1 MSRLNGPS
9 PDDVP
14 DGVEG
19 ILGNVSAQFGF
30 VPNMFATLASN
41 PTVLDVVMT
50 LQGTLSR
57 VLDAKTRH
65 TIALAVSQANGCDY
79 CLAMHTY
86 VSSELGGMSS
96 DDIDLARAGSSVD
109 PKRAA
114 VARFAQ
120 RMVESRGQVS
130 DADLAAVRGAGY
142 TDPQILAIV
151 TVAVQVLLTN
161 FINNVNQTDIDIPAV
176 SSVGTPG

>member
-1 MSRLNGPS
+1 MSRLNVPS
-9 PDDVP
+9 SDDVP
-14 DGVEG
+14 DGVKG
-19 ILGNVSAQFGF
+19 ILDNVGAQFGF

-79 CLAMHTY
+79 CLAVHTY

-96 DDIDLARAGSSVD
+96 DDIHLARAGSSID

-120 RMVESRGQVS
+120 RLVDSRGQVS
-130 DADLAAVRGAGY
+130 DADLAGVRGAGY

-151 TVAVQVLLTN
+151 TVAVQVMLTN

-176 SSVGTPG
+176 SPVGTP

>member
-1 MSRLNGPS
+1 MSRLNVPS
-9 PDDVP
+9 SDDVP
-14 DGVEG
+14 DGVKG
-19 ILGNVSAQFGF
+19 ILDNVGAQFGF

-50 LQGTLSR
+50 LQGALSR

-79 CLAMHTY
+79 CLAVHTY

-96 DDIDLARAGSSVD
+96 DDIHLARAGSSID

-120 RMVESRGQVS
+120 RLVDSRGQVS
-130 DADLAAVRGAGY
+130 DADLAGVRGAGY

-151 TVAVQVLLTN
+151 TVAVQVMLTN

-176 SSVGTPG
+176 SPVGTP

>member
-1 MSRLNGPS
+1 MPRLN
-9 PDDVP
+9 VP
-14 DGVEG
+14 PADEVPNGAQG
-19 ILGNVSAQFGF
+19 ILDNVRAQFGF

-41 PTVLDVVMT
+41 PTVLDVVTT
-50 LQGTLSR
+50 LQRSVSR
-57 VLDAKTRH
+57 VLDAKTRP
-65 TIALAVSQANGCDY
+65 TIDLAVSQANGCDY

-96 DDIDLARAGSSVD
+96 DDIDLARAGSSID

-120 RMVESRGQVS
+120 RVVESRGQVS

-151 TVAVQVLLTN
+151 TVAVRVLLTN

-176 SSVGTPG
+176 SSVGRPE

>member
-1 MSRLNGPS
+1 MSRLNVPS
-9 PDDVP
+9 SDDVP
-14 DGVEG
+14 DGVKG
-19 ILGNVSAQFGF
+19 ILDNVGAQFGF

-79 CLAMHTY
+79 CLAVHTY

-96 DDIDLARAGSSVD
+96 DDIHLARAGSSID

-120 RMVESRGQVS
+120 RLVDSRGQVG

-151 TVAVQVLLTN
+151 TVAVQVMLTN

-176 SSVGTPG
+176 SPVGTP

>member
-1 MSRLNGPS
+1 MSRLNVPS

-14 DGVEG
+14 DGVAG
-19 ILGNVSAQFGF
+19 ILDNVGAQFGF

-96 DDIDLARAGSSVD
+96 DDIDLARAGSSID

-120 RMVESRGQVS
+120 QLMESRGRVS

-161 FINNVNQTDIDIPAV
+161 FINNVNQTDVDIPAV
-176 SSVGTPG
+176 RSVSTPG

>member
-1 MSRLNGPS
+1 MSRLTTPS
-9 PDDVP
+9 PDDTP
-14 DGVEG
+14 EAAQG
-19 ILGNVSAQFGF
+19 ILDNIGAQFGF
-30 VPNMFATLASN
+30 VPNMFMTLASN

-96 DDIDLARAGSSVD
+96 DDIDLARAGSSID
-109 PKRAA
+109 PQRAA

-120 RMVESRGQVS
+120 QVVTSRGQVS

-151 TVAVQVLLTN
+151 TVTVQVLLTN
-161 FINNVNQTDIDIPAV
+161 FLNNVNRTDIDIPAA
-176 SSVGTPG
+176 SPAGTPG

>member
-1 MSRLNGPS
+1 MSRLTVPS

-14 DGVEG
+14 DGAKG
-19 ILGNVSAQFGF
+19 ILDTIGGQFGF
-30 VPNMFATLASN
+30 VPNMFTTLASN

-50 LQGTLSR
+50 LQNTLSR

-65 TIALAVSQANGCDY
+65 TIALAVSQANDCDY

-96 DDIDLARAGSSVD
+96 DDIDLARAGGSTD
-109 PKRAA
+109 PRRAA

-120 RMVESRGQVS
+120 QVVESRGQVS
-130 DADLAAVRGAGY
+130 DADLAAVRDAGY
-142 TDPQILAIV
+142 TDAQILAIV

-161 FINNVNQTDIDIPAV
+161 FINNVNQTDVDIPAV
-176 SSVGTPG
+176 NPAATTV

>member
-1 MSRLNGPS
+1 MSRLNVPS

-14 DGVEG
+14 DGAKS
-19 ILGNVSAQFGF
+19 ILGTIGAQFGF
-30 VPNMFATLASN
+30 VPSMFATLASN

-96 DDIDLARAGSSVD
+96 DDIALARAGSSID

-120 RMVESRGQVS
+120 QVVESRGQVS

-176 SSVGTPG
+176 SSAGTPG

>member
-1 MSRLNGPS
+1 MSRLNVPS
-9 PDDVP
+9 PNDIP
-14 DGVEG
+14 EG
-19 ILGNVSAQFGF
+19 AKGALANIGAQFGF
-30 VPNMFATLASN
+30 VPNMFAALASN

-50 LQGTLSR
+50 LQGGLSR
-57 VLDAKTRH
+57 VLDATTRH

-96 DDIDLARAGSSVD
+96 DDIDLARAGSSID

-120 RMVESRGQVS
+120 QVVESRGQVS

-142 TDPQILAIV
+142 NDPQILAIV

-161 FINNVNQTDIDIPAV
+161 YINNVNQTDIDIPA
-176 SSVGTPG
+176 GTSG

>member
-1 MSRLNGPS
+1 MSRLNAPS

-14 DGVEG
+14 DGAKG
-19 ILGNVSAQFGF
+19 ILDNIGAQFGF

-50 LQGTLSR
+50 LQGSLSR

-79 CLAMHTY
+79 CLAVHTY
-86 VSSELGGMSS
+86 VSSKLGGMSS

-120 RMVESRGQVS
+120 QVVDSRGQVS

-176 SSVGTPG
+176 SSAGTPG

>member
-1 MSRLNGPS
+1 MSRLNVPS
-9 PDDVP
+9 ADEVP
-14 DGVEG
+14 DEARG
-19 ILGNVSAQFGF
+19 ILDNVRAQFGF

-50 LQGTLSR
+50 LQGSLSR

-96 DDIDLARAGSSVD
+96 DDIDLARAGSSID

-120 RMVESRGQVS
+120 RVVESRGQVS
-130 DADLAAVRGAGY
+130 DAELAAVRGAGY

-151 TVAVQVLLTN
+151 TLAVRVLLTN

-176 SSVGTPG
+176 SSVATPE

>member
-1 MSRLNGPS
+1 MSRLNVPS
-9 PDDVP
+9 PSDVP
-14 DGVEG
+14 DGAKG
-19 ILGNVSAQFGF
+19 ILDNIGAQFGF
-30 VPNMFATLASN
+30 VPNMFAALASN

-79 CLAMHTY
+79 CLAMHAY
-86 VSSELGGMSS
+86 VSSEIGRMSN
-96 DDIDLARAGSSVD
+96 DDIDLARAGSSID
-109 PKRAA
+109 PQRAA
-114 VARFAQ
+114 AARFAQ
-120 RMVESRGQVS
+120 QVVESRGQVS

-176 SSVGTPG
+176 SSAGTPG

>member
-1 MSRLNGPS
+1 MSRLTVPA

-14 DGVEG
+14 AGAQSTLDTIG
-19 ILGNVSAQFGF
+19 AQFGF
-30 VPNMFATLASN
+30 IPGMFATLASN
-41 PTVLDVVMT
+41 PTVLDVVMS
-50 LQGTLSR
+50 LQGALSR

-79 CLAMHTY
+79 CLAIHTY

-96 DDIDLARAGSSVD
+96 DDIDLARAGSSID

-120 RMVESRGQVS
+120 QVVDNRGQVS

-161 FINNVNQTDIDIPAV
+161 FLNNVNQTDIDIPAV
-176 SSVGTPG
+176 NSVGTPG

>member
-1 MSRLNGPS
+1 MSRLNVPS

-14 DGVEG
+14 EAAKG
-19 ILGNVSAQFGF
+19 ILDNIGAQFGF

-50 LQGTLSR
+50 LQGTSSR

-79 CLAMHTY
+79 CLAIHTY

-96 DDIDLARAGSSVD
+96 DDIDLARAGSSIN

-120 RMVESRGQVS
+120 QVVESRGQVS

-151 TVAVQVLLTN
+151 TVAVQVMLTN

-176 SSVGTPG
+176 SSAGTPG

>member
-1 MSRLNGPS
+1 MSRLNVPS
-9 PDDVP
+9 PDEVP
-14 DGVEG
+14 DEARG
-19 ILGNVSAQFGF
+19 ILDSVRAQFGF

-41 PTVLDVVMT
+41 PTVLDVVVT
-50 LQGTLSR
+50 LQGSLSR

-96 DDIDLARAGSSVD
+96 DDIDLARAGSSID

-120 RMVESRGQVS
+120 RVVESRGQVS
-130 DADLAAVRGAGY
+130 DADLAAVRDAGY
-142 TDPQILAIV
+142 TDAQILAIV

-161 FINNVNQTDIDIPAV
+161 FINNVNQTDIDIPADNSAATHV
-176 SSVGTPG
+176 